1 MVSLQ
6 RWLDGNDF
14 SKHHWYQCFLI
25 VFQPINHHNWF
36 FYSLTI
42 DIGGLFNCFHKSR
55 FLLQFWSFN
64 SFCWLNTFG
73 ATIEWLRTIVEDTM
87 IICLSYSLLLHYI
100 FGSWIMGAPSH
111 LAFVSILLASVQR
124 YNVTP
129 SCMTYTLT
137 QYLQQWY
144 VTILLAHHWSS
155 TPRLNLDV
163 SFRTLFSNFGQLTT
177 WGSRCRF
184 PISKLQLFLLKRS
197 HASREGRHWQKT
209 VKFLLFLWGC
219 CQEMSE

>member
-1 MVSLQ
+1 MSGDRLWRWSVCKDDWMAMVFFKAPLISM
-6 RWLDGNDF
+6 
-14 SKHHWYQCFLI
+14 FLI

-64 SFCWLNTFG
+64 SFCWLNSFG

-87 IICLSYSLLLHYI
+87 TICLSYSLLLHYI

-155 TPRLNLDV
+155 TPRLNHDV

-177 WGSRCRF
+177 GQQM
-184 PISKLQLFLLKRS
+184 PISNFKASALFIEKVTCIQRGQTLTKD
-197 HASREGRHWQKT
+197 G
-209 VKFLLFLWGC
+209 
-219 CQEMSE
+219 